1 MSNGIASLDPD
12 DPKKAAHPWRFS
24 RSHPAGNLALP
35 MNIRQLAADVIGKQF
50 RERLGLESLGSLIGE
65 REITEADLRPAELRA
80 LREAA
85 VRAMGNQALG
95 RASIGYRHYDT
106 TDEDAYADVGSA
118 RMLSPLSVLDK
129 LFDPN
134 YSMKTTIGQGNLE
147 RDPDTGEYYVYDQY
161 NFNERRPEPTPLIG
175 TDERP
180 GAMRIFGGR
189 MAQSGAYGLPRA
201 FGSAYGS
208 PEGEGSRVRI
218 NLGDLE
224 DALARGRGENVN
236 PLRKG
241 LSYLAGLLRR
251 EPEIP
256 DAPLRIA
263 DPLNPLID

>member
-12 DPKKAAHPWRFS
+12 DPEGSVFRSFPRAHPF
-24 RSHPAGNLALP
+24 GNLALP

-106 TDEDAYADVGSA
+106 DEDPYADVGAA
-118 RMLSPLSVLDK
+118 RMLSPLSVFDK

-161 NFNERRPEPTPLIG
+161 NFNERRPEPTPLVG
-175 TDERP
+175 TKEEP

-189 MAQSGAYGLPRA
+189 ISDSGVYGLPRA

-256 DAPLRIA
+256 DAPSRIA